1 MKGFNTKITSSFF
14 RGGKKP
20 NKKKNS
26 VSTTI
31 RNSNNQIKIPPVII
45 DHKPSK

>member
-1 MKGFNTKITSSFF
+1 MKGFKTKDTSSFF

-26 VSTTI
+26 VSSTR
-31 RNSNNQIKIPPVII
+31 RNSKNEIKVPPVII